1 MSAYG
6 KMIMISE
13 SGSSA
18 RLKRRSLQ
26 GEGHA
31 KVSERQ
37 VQELIHRHPECL
49 PIEEIEP
56 GFGRAVSVCMEL
68 PTAHG
73 YADNLLISPT
83 GNIALVEA
91 KLWRNPQARRE
102 AVAQAL
108 DYASTLFEMSYT
120 DLEDAVLKA
129 EFNGAAAPASLY
141 DVLDQAD
148 ALPESEFVDAVTM
161 NLRRGRILVLVVGD
175 GIRSEAEEL
184 VAGLQSHAGFHFTF
198 GLVEIALYAL
208 VDSND
213 IIAQPRVL
221 AQTCMIERAVVRID
235 DDRVRIE
242 TPAAPKRTSVTSRN
256 TITSEQF
263 MEAMENLQA
272 GLAGRIARFVESLEP
287 LGVTPEYRAS
297 LILRFVLPSGNRMN
311 LGYIMKTGEIW
322 TNLVHPDEVPHEISN
337 QYVADIAT
345 AFDCEINKTRYAPVW
360 CAMMGKSAP
369 YIQNVTD
376 SLDAWAEAIAKYLK
390 EISSRADECE

>member
-120 DLEDAVLKA
+120 DLEDVVLKA
-129 EFNGAAAPASLY
+129 DFDGAAAPASLY

-161 NLRRGRILVLVVGD
+161 NLRRGRLLVLVVGD

-184 VAGLQSHAGFHFTF
+184 VAGLQSHASFHFTF
-198 GLVEIALYAL
+198 GLVEIALYSL
-208 VDSND
+208 GDSND

-221 AQTCMIERAVVRID
+221 AQTCMIERAVVRVD
-235 DDRVRIE
+235 DERVRIE
-242 TPAAPKRTSVTSRN
+242 TPAAPKRASVTSRN

-272 GLAGRIARFVESLEP
+272 GLAGRIARFAESLEP

-297 LILRFVLPSGNRMN
+297 LILRFVLPSGKPMN

-322 TNLVHPDEVPHEISN
+322 TNLSHTADLPTELTN
-337 QYVADIAT
+337 QYVELVASAFGCDVDKSGAAAWYPTRNGKAPRIENVADRLEGWAGAIKQ
-345 AFDCEINKTRYAPVW
+345 FINEIRSQKH
-360 CAMMGKSAP
+360 
-369 YIQNVTD
+369 D
-376 SLDAWAEAIAKYLK
+376 LD
-390 EISSRADECE
+390 